1 MPNIPRAWLLLHA
14 LEMPDQCSWHATS
27 TDSGA
32 HAMCSLDTP
41 DKVQPE
47 AHIYHFSK
55 LSFIKLDDGLPSFE
69 GERAHM
75 SQF

>member
-1 MPNIPRAWLLLHA
+1 MPCKHA
-14 LEMPDQCSWHATS
+14 HLAQLFCRLRVKWCPLPMH
-27 TDSGA
+27 
-32 HAMCSLDTP
+32 SLDTP

-75 SQF
+75 AQFR